1 MSTQS
6 GYLGHKTKYVLHVLV
21 CWGYLS
27 VNGRKQKRR
36 FESLMIMPKG
46 TGTNGQIYDKS
57 PELVKDHIIK
67 SLDYIKANNIF
78 DSPHKIL
85 ILSDNASEYK
95 EGLHN

>member
-1 MSTQS
+1 
-6 GYLGHKTKYVLHVLV
+6 V
-21 CWGYLS
+21 CWGYIT
-27 VNGRKQKRR
+27 VNGRKEKRR

-46 TGTNGQIYDKS
+46 TVVAWQIYDKS

-67 SLDYIKANNIF
+67 SLDYIKENNVF